1 MGFTASSAQRALGDK
16 LTQLRGE
23 RNWTHRD
30 VKRET
35 GISSTMLSRME
46 NAKGAV
52 NTTELRRLLEAYGQ
66 DESEIVRLL
75 ELARDG
81 VTDAWWE
88 RWARFLSPSFV
99 EFLVYENDAREAWS
113 AQTIF
118 VPGLLQTE
126 DYIRA
131 LVAVG
136 HVRDRRRN
144 EADLQVRLRR
154 QRRLD
159 EPEPLVLHALMA
171 ESVLHWQIG
180 GNGVMA
186 AQFRHLVE
194 LNRRDH
200 IHIRI
205 IPFTKPIAIYPVDYM
220 VPAIGE
226 PVAFS
231 ETQWGTPM
239 NDDPIDTED
248 ARFEIER
255 YEEAALSEDETSQLL
270 EQRIREL
277 EK

>member
-1 MGFTASSAQRALGDK
+1 MAFTASSAQRALGER
-16 LTQLRGE
+16 LTQLRKDSG
-23 RNWTHRD
+23 WTHRD
-30 VKRET
+30 VRRET
-35 GISSTMLSRME
+35 GIPSANLSRME
-46 NAKGAV
+46 NAKGPV
-52 NTTELRRLLEAYGQ
+52 NTGELRRLLEAYGQ
-66 DESEIVRLL
+66 DESEITRLL

-88 RWARFLSPSFV
+88 RWSRFLHQSFV
-99 EFLVYENDAREAWS
+99 EFLAYENDAREAW
-113 AQTIF
+113 AVQTMF

-131 LVAVG
+131 LHAVG

-144 EADLQVRLRR
+144 DVDLQVRLRR
-154 QRRLD
+154 QRRLT
-159 EPEPLVLHALMA
+159 EPDPLVLHALMA

-180 GNGVMA
+180 GNSVLAG
-186 AQFRHLVE
+186 QFRHLIE
-194 LNRRDH
+194 LNQRDH

-205 IPFTKPIAIYPVDYM
+205 IPFSKPIDIYPIDYM
-220 VPAIGE
+220 IPAIGD
-226 PVAFS
+226 PVAFP

-248 ARFEIER
+248 TRYHIER
-255 YEEAALSEDETSQLL
+255 YEDVALSEEETSQLL